1 MDLFVL
7 FLYILLY
14 WSQYRFYRLFFFK
27 QHTAYDM
34 RISYW
39 SSDVCSSD
47 LAICVSLAAGAASQR
62 DTYRRSVYTP
72 RGSFPGY
79 YSAPSAICQ
88 RQAAA
93 STAGTGYA
101 IYNVQQRLDQT
112 RRDLADTVV
121 QLSTVDPDR
130 SYGGKI
136 VLAKIMDKKLP
147 KIVTINLDWNGERYP
162 FSFRLVKPGTPAPVY
177 TNLAAVTP
185 QTPDAGMVVGAADA
199 AAAGA
204 PGSPASATEAEW
216 SPQAVPVALDA
227 ELASAAQSFKAP
239 MAFMEKTT
247 VSKVRA
253 DGKSLVMT
261 ALVDQEGAVVT
272 ENGRRQII
280 RKRSEEHTS
289 ELQSLM
295 RNSYAVF
302 CLKKK

>member
-1 MDLFVL
+1 
-7 FLYILLY
+7 
-14 WSQYRFYRLFFFK
+14 
-27 QHTAYDM
+27 M
-34 RISYW
+34 RISDW
-39 SSDVCSSD
+39 SSDVCSPD
-47 LAICVSLAAGAASQR
+47 L
-62 DTYRRSVYTP
+62 
-72 RGSFPGY
+72 
-79 YSAPSAICQ
+79 
-88 RQAAA
+88 
-93 STAGTGYA
+93 YA

-227 ELASAAQSFKAP
+227 ELVSAAQSFKAP

-261 ALVDQEGAVVT
+261 ALVD
-272 ENGRRQII
+272 
-280 RKRSEEHTS
+280 RKSTR
-289 ELQSLM
+289 L
-295 RNSYAVF
+295 NSSH
-302 CLKKK
+302 